1 MSIKFEMSDRV
12 EIGATGIF
20 GEIIGL
26 AQYKFSRDL
35 FLVAYNDKD
44 GVPKEIWY
52 NESEISSNLN

>member
-1 MSIKFEMSDRV
+1 MSSKLYMSDRV

-26 AQYKFSRDL
+26 ATYKYSRDL

-52 NESEISSNLN
+52 NESEISRNLN

>member
-1 MSIKFEMSDRV
+1 MSINFEMSDRV

-26 AQYKFSRDL
+26 GQYKFSRDL

-44 GVPKEIWY
+44 GIPKEIWY
-52 NESEISSNLN
+52 NESEISRNLN